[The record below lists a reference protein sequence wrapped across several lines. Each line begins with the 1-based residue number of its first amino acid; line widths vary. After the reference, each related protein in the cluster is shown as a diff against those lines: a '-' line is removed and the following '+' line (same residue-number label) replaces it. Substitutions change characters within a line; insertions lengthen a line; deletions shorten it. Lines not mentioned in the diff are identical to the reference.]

1 MFSTLVLSV
10 FFQVSD
16 QTDTHELIGELS
28 IEEKCRLIE
37 DTDEGDGSGGG
48 GTISEKIDAYLITYY
63 RVECDALLSSGYV
76 LITMVISVMIIGIFI
91 LAHTYIRTR

>member
-1 MFSTLVLSV
+1 MLVLLA
-10 FFQVSD
+10 VSD
-16 QTDTHELIGELS
+16 QTDTHELVGELS

-37 DTDEGDGSGGG
+37 DTDEGDGSGGGG